1 MLPIRPLGTTELTA
15 SGLGFGAGHIGSPD
29 MADAEAGRLL
39 NEALDLGITLID
51 TARGYGLSEERI
63 GQYVSHRRAEF
74 TLVSKGGYAV
84 EGCED
89 WTPAAITKGVDDALR
104 RLATER
110 IDVMLFHSCPRDV
123 MFREGLIEA
132 LERAQREGKVG
143 SIGYSGEN
151 EDLDAAIA
159 SGRFEVIETSVNV
172 FDQRGLSGPIP
183 AAAGRGMGVIG
194 KRPLGNAPWR
204 YAERPVGNYAETYW
218 TRMQAMNLDLEG
230 MAWGEFAVRF
240 AAYQPGV
247 GTVIVGTGNLHN
259 LRQNV
264 EWVDLGPLPDHLVEA
279 AKRAFAAHDQGWVGQ
294 I

>member
-1 MLPIRPLGTTELTA
+1 
-15 SGLGFGAGHIGSPD
+15 
-29 MADAEAGRLL
+29 
-39 NEALDLGITLID
+39 
-51 TARGYGLSEERI
+51 
-63 GQYVSHRRAEF
+63 
-74 TLVSKGGYAV
+74 
-84 EGCED
+84 
-89 WTPAAITKGVDDALR
+89 
-104 RLATER
+104 
-110 IDVMLFHSCPRDV
+110 
-123 MFREGLIEA
+123 
-132 LERAQREGKVG
+132 
-143 SIGYSGEN
+143 
-151 EDLDAAIA
+151 
-159 SGRFEVIETSVNV
+159 
-172 FDQRGLSGPIP
+172 
-183 AAAGRGMGVIG
+183 MGVIG